1 MGKRLEAGGEN
12 GMRRETRFTSVQPAT
27 WKRVYERDNKRCV
40 LCGTVGTLQAAHFVP
55 RSHGGLGREMNLVML
70 CADCHRRFDQS
81 AEREEIRGEL
91 REYLQGLYPD
101 WNEADLKYRKDLD
114 RC

>member
-1 MGKRLEAGGEN
+1 
-12 GMRRETRFTSVQPAT
+12 
-27 WKRVYERDNKRCV
+27 
-40 LCGTVGTLQAAHFVP
+40 
-55 RSHGGLGREMNLVML
+55 MNLVML

>member
-1 MGKRLEAGGEN
+1 MSATISAACFAG
-12 GMRRETRFTSVQPAT
+12 RPA
-27 WKRVYERDNKRCV
+27 
-40 LCGTVGTLQAAHFVP
+40 LQAAHFVP

-91 REYLQGLYPD
+91 REYLQALYPD